1 MFVKENLDRNKIPTV
16 IDHIIVPAA
25 ELVMPTGT
33 STNEANAGT
42 EAQPL
47 TAKTRSR
54 KCLK

>member
-16 IDHIIVPAA
+16 IEHIIVPAS
-25 ELVMPTGT
+25 ELVMHTGT
-33 STNEANAGT
+33 SNNEANAET